1 MFASTS
7 TAFASD
13 NTDNGTEDNKNDDL
27 LDLLGEIDAE
37 IEGEFSDEFTL
48 KSDIQVQI
56 AHEITVRGASSGN
69 EKLVQRSID
78 FIVGDDYASAAFR
91 FCVKH
96 ELYHHQHVRATAL
109 KIKEE
114 IEKMPEDARPAVGGA
129 AAKRRRRE
137 GVPEKRKK
145 TAQERYEVM
154 RE

>member
-1 MFASTS
+1 MFSSTS

-13 NTDNGTEDNKNDDL
+13 TDNTSVEDKNDEY

-56 AHEITVRGASSGN
+56 AHELTVRGASSGN

-96 ELYHHQHVRATAL
+96 ELYHHKHVRATAL

-145 TAQERYEVM
+145 TAKERYEAV
-154 RE
+154 R